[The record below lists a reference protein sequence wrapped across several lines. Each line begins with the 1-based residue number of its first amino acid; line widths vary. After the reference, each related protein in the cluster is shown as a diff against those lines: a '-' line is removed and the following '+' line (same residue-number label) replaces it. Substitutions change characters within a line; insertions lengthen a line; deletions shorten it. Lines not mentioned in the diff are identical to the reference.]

1 MQAYVYVDNYVIRA
15 YTNNQCRNIA
25 KILHHTQK
33 GHSTRL
39 TLSSN
44 VCMDIRLKFPDLSW
58 ASIEKIES
66 GPAQDHSNPGLGPCN
81 PVIPIFLESLI
92 VGLLLIW
99 EMELHGVPLLQ

>member
-15 YTNNQCRNIA
+15 YTNNQCKKLA
-25 KILHHTQK
+25 SYSK

-44 VCMDIRLKFPDLSW
+44 VCMDIRLKFSDLSW
-58 ASIEKIES
+58 ASMEKIES
-66 GPAQDHSNPGLGPCN
+66 GPAQDHSNPGLGPYN

-99 EMELHGVPLLQ
+99 EMEMHGVPLLQ

>member
-1 MQAYVYVDNYVIRA
+1 MQKYSKNLASYS
-15 YTNNQCRNIA
+15 
-25 KILHHTQK
+25 K

-44 VCMDIRLKFPDLSW
+44 VYMDIRLKFPDLSW

-66 GPAQDHSNPGLGPCN
+66 APAQDHSDPGLGPYN